1 MYLVAEH
8 RISDPAR
15 FGDAVQPA
23 GGEPPPAGPLPLLVV
38 ERSPW
43 P

>member
-1 MYLVAEH
+1 MDLVAEH
-8 RISDPAR
+8 RISDLAR
-15 FGDAVQPA
+15 FGGVIRPAVA
-23 GGEPPPAGPLPLLVV
+23 GPPPAGPLAPRVV